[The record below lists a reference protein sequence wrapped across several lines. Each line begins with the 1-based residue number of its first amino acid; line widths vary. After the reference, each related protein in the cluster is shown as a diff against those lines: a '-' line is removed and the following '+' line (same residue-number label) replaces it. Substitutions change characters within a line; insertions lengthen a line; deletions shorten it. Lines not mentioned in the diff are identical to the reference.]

1 MNPEGREISK
11 VHEKSSRISSDSD
24 LFRWYVV
31 QAKPRE
37 EHRAQHFLKE
47 KGFHT
52 YLPLMEVA
60 RIYGSKNSVTEKP
73 LFPGYL
79 FCLFDRDTKSLAH
92 VRWTKGVA
100 KILPNSA
107 NPLPVKDE
115 VIAAIRSLEQ
125 KDGII
130 RQKALRTSDRVR
142 VIRGPMK
149 DIVGIFDHWASDQG
163 RVRVL
168 LQFINYQ
175 ASVELHHSCIE
186 KIAWASS

>member
-1 MNPEGREISK
+1 MNPEGRKILMVHDKLRNSCDSK
-11 VHEKSSRISSDSD
+11 
-24 LFRWYVV
+24 LLQWYVV

-47 KGFHT
+47 KGFYT

-60 RIYGSKNSVTEKP
+60 RIGDSRSSTTEKS

-79 FCLFDRDTKSLAH
+79 FCLFDRHSESLAH

-100 KILPNSA
+100 KILPKSA
-107 NPLPVKDE
+107 SPVPVNDE
-115 VIAAIRSLEQ
+115 VIDAIRSLEQ

-130 RQKALRTSDRVR
+130 RQKALRTSDRIR

>member
-1 MNPEGREISK
+1 
-11 VHEKSSRISSDSD
+11 V
-24 LFRWYVV
+24 LRWYVV

-47 KGFHT
+47 KDFHT

-60 RIYGSKNSVTEKP
+60 TIRGFREKP

-79 FCLFDRDTKSLAH
+79 FCLFDHNSESLAH
-92 VRWTKGVA
+92 VKWTKGVA
-100 KILPNSA
+100 KILPKSA
-107 NPLPVKDE
+107 KPLPINDE

-125 KDGII
+125 QDGII
-130 RQKALRTSDRVR
+130 RKRSLGTNDRIR
-142 VIRGPMK
+142 VSRGPMK

-186 KIAWASS
+186 KIARASS